1 MRLHLF
7 WAFSAL
13 LGLSACSGLERNQF
27 PPTCP
32 QAAALPTAGELA
44 LYKPGGGRDLMDVQI
59 EGQILSAEGKCED
72 GDRKG
77 TVDATLI
84 MQMRFRRGPAAP
96 TRRANIPYFVAV
108 ARGEHI
114 FTKQMFVQQVT
125 FPPNVDSVVVK
136 TKPARMT
143 FPVGPDRSAA
153 TYQVWVGFQKGAP

>member
-7 WAFSAL
+7 WAFLAPL
-13 LGLSACSGLERNQF
+13 ALSACSGLERNQF
-27 PPTCP
+27 PPVCP
-32 QAAALPTAGELA
+32 QAAVLPTGGELA
-44 LYKPGGGRDLMDVQI
+44 LYRSGGGRDLMDVQI

-72 GDRKG
+72 GGKAG
-77 TVDATLI
+77 TVDAELT

-108 ARGEHI
+108 AQGDQI
-114 FTKQMFVQQVT
+114 FTKQIFIQQVT

-143 FPVGPDRSAA
+143 FPVGADRSAA
-153 TYQVWVGFQKGAP
+153 AYQVWVGFQKEAR